1 MKRVLNNLALKS
13 LILFI
18 SFLGLAHQALA
29 TTVIIPADD
38 ELIISSRAI
47 VRGKVLSVMSAYDS
61 EQDRIYT
68 YVTVKVQEVLKG
80 NITEKKIVLKEL
92 GGTVGDRTMVIFGNA
107 QFTPGEQ
114 TLLYLDTWAD
124 GSLRTHE
131 LFLGKFNIIDDPAT
145 GQRMVVR
152 SSPDKNTE
160 VLQFQPHANHSH
172 GPATEKLELSA
183 YLKMV
188 RNRLAANLDQSI
200 NFEYQY
206 YRNVPLMM
214 EPAEHGR
221 LTRNGNLEAQ
231 FALLGNFRFF
241 EPDSGQAVNCMVKP
255 TNAPSP
261 ETVNDML
268 GAMGAWSNVTG
279 CSLQLGSSGQLSAC
293 YTTTG
298 LLGIGIVFDNCD
310 GRNSPSS
317 GCANILAWGGIS
329 ATGPGT
335 RVINGVNFRETR
347 QGFVSFNPFASCHFT
362 NRCNVQEV
370 ATHELGH
377 ALGLDHSQDSSATMA
392 AFAHFD
398 GRCASIRTDD
408 ENGIRFIY
416 PAGSGGG
423 GGTLTITTASLANG
437 TVGSAYSQTL
447 AASGGTPSYS
457 WALASGSGPL
467 PTGLTL
473 NSNGTIT
480 GTPSA
485 AGTSNFTVRVTD
497 SQQATAQKAFSIAI
511 GGGGPQ
517 YDSQFLSQDVP
528 TTLTPGQS
536 FNSTLRWRN
545 TGAQTWL
552 GSNGFRLGSQNPADN
567 RTWGG
572 NAVFVSSLVINP
584 GQTLEITFTAFAPT
598 TPGTYNF
605 QWQCFQ
611 SGVGYFGQPSTNVQI
626 TVSQPQS
633 SPTVTSPSPL
643 EAAQGSAFTHQLT
656 ATGGTLPYTWSIV
669 TGSLPAGLNL
679 AGGVIAGA
687 PASAGSVTFTVQV
700 SDSQSR
706 TGQKAI
712 TINISPPALSITT
725 PVLAN
730 AMRGAAYNQPLSA
743 TGGTQPYSWTMI
755 GGALPAG
762 LALAGGAISGTPTVS
777 GNFAITVQVNDS
789 QSRTASRN
797 FNLTIVAPPE
807 LKLNLATNM
816 EAALGTAFNY
826 QPGATGGV
834 GPYTWSIASGSLP
847 GGLNLNSATGAISG
861 TPSQVGTFT
870 VGLTVRDQVG
880 QIATG
885 TVEIKVVD
893 PATVPVITK
902 VKYKRGN
909 KKLIVQ
915 GQRFNSN
922 AVLMIDGVANS
933 ARSNDNKFTAKKIVL
948 ASGRHEVKVVNPNN
962 VVSQIWVLNVN

>member
-1 MKRVLNNLALKS
+1 MKRVLKLKS

-18 SFLGLAHQALA
+18 SFLCLTHQALA

-38 ELIISSRAI
+38 ELIISARAI

-61 EQDRIYT
+61 QQDRIYT

-92 GGTVGDRTMVIFGNA
+92 GGTVGDRTMVIFGNP
-107 QFTPGEQ
+107 QFAPGEQ
-114 TLLYLDTWAD
+114 TLLYLDTWSD
-124 GSLRTHE
+124 GSLRTHQM
-131 LFLGKFNIIDDPAT
+131 FLGKFNILDDPAT
-145 GQRMVVR
+145 GQRMIVR

-206 YRNVPLMM
+206 YRDVPLMM
-214 EPAEHGR
+214 EPAEHSR
-221 LTRNGNLEAQ
+221 LARNGNLEAQ

-241 EPDSGQAVNCMVKP
+241 EPDSGQPVNCMVKP

-261 ETVNDML
+261 ETVNDMV
-268 GAMGAWSNVTG
+268 GAMGAWSNVSG
-279 CSLQLGSSGQLSAC
+279 CALQLANGGQLSAC

-298 LLGIGIVFDNCD
+298 LQGIGIVFDNCD

-335 RVINGVNFRETR
+335 RIINGTNFRQTT

-416 PAGSGGG
+416 PASGGG
-423 GGTLTITTASLANG
+423 GGPLTITTSTLPNG
-437 TVGSAYSQTL
+437 TVSTSYSQSL

-473 NSNGTIT
+473 GSSGIIS
-480 GTPSA
+480 GTPST
-485 AGTSNFTVRVTD
+485 AGTFNFTARVTD
-497 SQQATAQKAFSIAI
+497 SQQATAQKALSITI

-517 YDSQFLSQDVP
+517 YDSQFVSQDVP

-536 FNSTLRWRN
+536 FNATLRWTN
-545 TGAQTWL
+545 TGSQTWL

-584 GQTLEITFTAFAPT
+584 GQQLNLTFTAFAPT
-598 TPGTYNF
+598 TPGTYDF

-611 SGVGYFGQPSTNVQI
+611 SGVGYFGQPSTNMRI
-626 TVSQPQS
+626 TVSQPPS

-656 ATGGTLPYTWSIV
+656 ATGGTLPYTWLIAS
-669 TGSLPAGLNL
+669 GALPAGLSL
-679 AGGVIAGA
+679 AGGVISGTPTAAGNF
-687 PASAGSVTFTVQV
+687 TFTVQV
-700 SDSQSR
+700 TDSQSR

-712 TINISPPALSITT
+712 TINVSPPALSITT
-725 PVLAN
+725 STLAN

-743 TGGTQPYSWTMI
+743 SGGTQPYTWTMI
-755 GGALPAG
+755 GGTLPAG
-762 LALAGGAISGTPTVS
+762 LTLANGAISGTPTVN
-777 GNFAITVQVNDS
+777 GNFLLTVQVNDS

-797 FNLTIVAPPE
+797 FNLTILAPPE
-807 LKLNLATNM
+807 LKLNLASNM
-816 EAALGTAFNY
+816 EALKGTAFNY
-826 QPGATGGV
+826 QPSATGGV

-847 GGLNLNSATGAISG
+847 GGLSLNSTTGAITG
-861 TPSQVGTFT
+861 TPSQAGTFA
-870 VGLTVRDQVG
+870 VGLMVRDQVS
-880 QIATG
+880 QSVTG
-885 TVEIKVVD
+885 TVEIKVTD
-893 PATVPVITK
+893 PATVPAITR
-902 VKYKRGN
+902 VKYKKGSR
-909 KKLIVQ
+909 KLIVE
-915 GQRFNSN
+915 GQRFDSA
-922 AVLMIDGVANS
+922 AVLMIDGVATS
-933 ARSNDNKFTAKKIVL
+933 ARPNGNKFTAKKITL
-948 ASGRHEVKVVNPNN
+948 ASGRHEIKVVNPNN
-962 VVSQIWVLNVN
+962 VSSLISVLNVN